1 MRDSTRGGHRNNSS
15 SVRNCYTKGHGASA
29 STRHFS
35 LPMAY
40 DKDKIPQ
47 SRQPYHSYVHNLA
60 KRWRHLQHL
69 DDFMASHETQSGSI
83 SDTHVT
89 IIDICH
95 GCQRDSGFT
104 SVVNL
109 SAFLDNTP
117 PKECSRLFLV
127 ENISRDF
134 IEYLGTHFDIDPA
147 MFSSHIYGFD
157 WFGRCSSATT
167 VPSLPSGLRTQEFAH
182 FRYLEARPVRAG
194 INGPVNVDGL
204 PCFNCNIL
212 RKFSVMTLSSTRN
225 PIGFARR
232 HVTVWMKDHGES
244 YWTGMSLG
252 YRVDV

>member
-1 MRDSTRGGHRNNSS
+1 MDHPPQSDTLL
-15 SVRNCYTKGHGASA
+15 AL
-29 STRHFS
+29 S
-35 LPMAY
+35 LPMAC

-47 SRQPYHSYVHNLA
+47 SRQPYHSYVHNLS

-69 DDFMASHETQSGSI
+69 DDFMDKHETQSGSI

-89 IIDICH
+89 IIDICD
-95 GCQRDSGFT
+95 GCRQRDSGFT

-109 SAFLDNTP
+109 SAFLNNTP
-117 PKECSRLFLV
+117 PKQCSRLFLV

-134 IEYLGTHFDIDPA
+134 IEYLGSHFDIDPA

-194 INGPVNVDGL
+194 INDPVNVDGL

-212 RKFSVMTLSSTRN
+212 RKFSVMTLSSTRY

-232 HVTVWMKDHGES
+232 HVTVWMKNHGES
-244 YWTGMSLG
+244 YWTGN
-252 YRVDV
+252 YVPRI